1 MKYNHIIWDWNGT
14 LLNDLRLC
22 VTILNLSLEKRSI
35 PPISIEDYKKNF
47 LFPIKSFYEN
57 IGFDFQKESFE
68 ESNEEF
74 HKNFENNF
82 KTLALQPYAK
92 ETISSIKSLG
102 KTQSI
107 LSATMQEKLVE
118 QVSFFSLESFIDNIV
133 GLQNTPSGFG
143 KEHEGRELLSY
154 VEVPKEETIIVG
166 DSMLDFNVSNSLGID
181 CALVLNGHNDYD
193 RLKNTGSPVFKDIG
207 DFFGWLKQP

>member
-1 MKYNHIIWDWNGT
+1 
-14 LLNDLRLC
+14 
-22 VTILNLSLEKRSI
+22 
-35 PPISIEDYKKNF
+35 
-47 LFPIKSFYEN
+47 
-57 IGFDFQKESFE
+57 
-68 ESNEEF
+68 
-74 HKNFENNF
+74 
-82 KTLALQPYAK
+82 
-92 ETISSIKSLG
+92 
-102 KTQSI
+102 

-207 DFFGWLKQP
+207 DFFGWLKQS